1 MSGEFGLV
9 SENWQANYS
18 ADKKKVLILS
28 PSFAPATV
36 VGAARMTSLSDFL
49 ASKNYEVTVVS
60 IKSKISD
67 TDSKRRIP
75 DHIRLIAVDGGNR
88 PSYILKNSIDELMR
102 KEKYDV
108 CIASMGPFFT
118 QKFIGIV
125 CKKHSVPLILDY
137 RDAWLFYKPYYRNKN
152 ITVKCKMAVSDFL
165 MLGHEL
171 KNVSYASKIISVTD
185 AMTRILANR
194 YKRYSNKM
202 ITIYNGHEDI
212 NDYIDC
218 ERRSGKE
225 EYVIGCIGKFL
236 YYNKPMAFGMLQA
249 IDNLRRRGYKVSI
262 VHAGEEYDD
271 ASELVRENGVDA
283 DCYKYLGKKN
293 YDDSMELLRN
303 VDAAL
308 IVYAFPEG
316 LGTKVFDYIGMN
328 KPIIYA
334 GVKPS
339 ELSEFISQFDNVVI
353 GDTRGE
359 LEDGVKRFVKEGIT
373 CLLSER
379 TEKYSR
385 NEQNRKYEKV
395 IRDML

>member
-1 MSGEFGLV
+1 MSEI
-9 SENWQANYS
+9 WQANYS
-18 ADKKKVLILS
+18 VDKKKVLILS

-36 VGAARMTSLSDFL
+36 VGAARMTSLSGFL
-49 ASKNYEVTVVS
+49 ASENYEVTVVS
-60 IKSKISD
+60 IKTEISD
-67 TDSKRRIP
+67 TDSKRRVP
-75 DHIRLIAVDGGNR
+75 DHIRLIAVDGGNH
-88 PSYILKNSIDELMR
+88 PSYILKNSIDELMS
-102 KEKYDV
+102 KEKYNV

-137 RDAWLFYKPYYRNKN
+137 RDAWLFYKPYYRNKS

-165 MLGHEL
+165 MLGHEF

-202 ITIYNGHEDI
+202 ITIYNGYEDVKNGI
-212 NDYIDC
+212 GC
-218 ERRSGKE
+218 ERRFE
-225 EYVIGCIGKFL
+225 ENEYVIGCIGKFL
-236 YYNKPMAFGMLQA
+236 YYDKFVAVKILEV
-249 IDNLRRRGYKVSI
+249 IDKLRRSGYKVSI
-262 VHAGEEYDD
+262 VHVGEEYDD
-271 ASELVRENGVDA
+271 ASELVRENGMDT
-283 DCYKYLGKKN
+283 DCYRYLGKKN

-359 LEDGVKRFVKEGIT
+359 LEDGMKRFVNERIT
-373 CLLSER
+373 CLLSKR
-379 TEKYSR
+379 TERYSR